1 MLKSTVIF
9 CIVFSIF
16 GCTKTEHEKDEEKII
31 SKMEWLINANPDKD
45 FEKAI
50 EKSDF
55 RFIGLYGYA
64 LFTPGVNI
72 NCLNRDKDI
81 NPIKGTSDNIMGY
94 QHHKLIAVGN
104 VYAEHYNTRMRIYL
118 EQKGKFKCN
127 S

>member
-1 MLKSTVIF
+1 MLKTFVMF
-9 CIVFSIF
+9 CIVFSLF
-16 GCTKTEHEKDEEKII
+16 GCAKTEYEKDQEKAT
-31 SKMEWLINANPDKD
+31 SQMEWLNKADPNED
-45 FEKAI
+45 FDKAI

-94 QHHKLIAVGN
+94 QHHKLIAIGN
-104 VYAEHYNTRMRIYL
+104 VYAEYYNFRMRIYL
-118 EQKGKFKCN
+118 KEKGKFKCN